1 MAFLKGFNGSKI
13 IITLPTIIIQQKF
26 TIFAKI
32 YYL

>member
-1 MAFLKGFNGSKI
+1 MAFLRDFKPSKFI
-13 IITLPTIIIQQKF
+13 NTLPTIIIQQKF